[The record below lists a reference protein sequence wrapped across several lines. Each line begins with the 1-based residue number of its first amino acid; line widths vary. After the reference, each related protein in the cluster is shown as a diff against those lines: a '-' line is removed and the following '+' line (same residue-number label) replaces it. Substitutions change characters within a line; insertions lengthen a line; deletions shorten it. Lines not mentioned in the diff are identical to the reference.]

1 MKLAV
6 MSDVHAN
13 PKALETALAD
23 ARGQGCERFVM
34 LGDVTGYGYDAKT
47 ALDVVRGT
55 FDAVLMGN
63 HDSACAG
70 LEPEWEV
77 LANRNYIIDCAERE
91 TLGEADVRWL
101 KSREYLRSE
110 SGAAFAHG
118 CFDHPSSWGYIIS
131 PQDAARSLS
140 ARTEDGI
147 CYVNLSGYVMQSI
160 DEAQRAPILESLS
173 RSILSLSGVEEVQYM
188 VDGESAPQWTMPL
201 TAPESAAG

>member
-47 ALDVVRGT
+47 ALDMVRGT

-77 LANRNYIIDCAERE
+77 LANHNYSIDRAERE
-91 TLGEADVRWL
+91 TLDEADVRWL

-110 SGAAFAHG
+110 FGAAFAHG

-131 PQDAARSLS
+131 PQSVVDSFSARSML
-140 ARTEDGI
+140 
-147 CYVNLSGYVMQSI
+147 
-160 DEAQRAPILESLS
+160 
-173 RSILSLSGVEEVQYM
+173 
-188 VDGESAPQWTMPL
+188 
-201 TAPESAAG
+201 